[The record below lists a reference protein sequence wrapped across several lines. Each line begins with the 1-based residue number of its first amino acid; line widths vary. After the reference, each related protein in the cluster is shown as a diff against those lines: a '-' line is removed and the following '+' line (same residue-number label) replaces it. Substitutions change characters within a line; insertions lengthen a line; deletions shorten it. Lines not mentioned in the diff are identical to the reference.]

1 MLAGEERT
9 AAAEDATRGLA
20 GAHPGDLDLILPLM
34 KCPIDGE
41 ALTWD
46 RDAGDLRDARH
57 KYPIRD
63 GIPFLFAPRVAPGAG
78 ATDVTDIVK
87 EFYEDTPFPN
97 YDGLD
102 TRDSLRQKAR
112 TSVAARLLDE
122 QIPKAAR
129 ILEVGCGTGQ
139 MSNFLALAWG
149 RTVVGSDIC
158 RNSLRLAVGF
168 RDRFGIN
175 NAHFVQM
182 NLFDPFFRDHS
193 FDLVISNGV
202 LHHTADAAAAFRS
215 IQRLVKP
222 GGTIVIGLYNWLGR
236 LPTLWLR
243 SLVHTFGDLAALL
256 DSRMRHEHDRGRRKA
271 WLMDQ
276 YRHPHETKHSIGE
289 VLRWFDGSD
298 FEFMSCIPT
307 IGDMEFTDDMNLLEP
322 HSRGT
327 FLDRLSTELELLLSG
342 GGDGGLYIMIGRKR
356 T

>member
-1 MLAGEERT
+1 MAQHDTG
-9 AAAEDATRGLA
+9 AVDARSELA
-20 GAHPGDLDLILPLM
+20 GARPGNLDVILPLM

-46 RDAGDLRDARH
+46 RDASELRDARH
-57 KYPIRD
+57 TYPLRD
-63 GIPFLFAPRVAPGAG
+63 GIPLLFRLRDAVGAG
-78 ATDVTDIVK
+78 ANDVTDIVK
-87 EFYEDTPFPN
+87 EFYEETPFPN

-112 TSVAARLLDE
+112 TSVAAQLLDE
-122 QIPKAAR
+122 QIPKAAK
-129 ILEVGCGTGQ
+129 ILEAGCGTGQ
-139 MSNFLALAWG
+139 MSNFLGLTSG

-158 RNSLRLAVGF
+158 LNSLRLAVGF

-193 FDLVISNGV
+193 FDVVVSDGV

-215 IQRLVKP
+215 IQNLVKP
-222 GGTIVIGLYNWLGR
+222 GGYIVIGLYNWLGR

-243 SLVHTFGDLAALL
+243 SLVDMFGDVAALL
-256 DSRMRHEHDRGRRKA
+256 DSRMRQEQNIGRRKA

-289 VLRWFDGSD
+289 VLRWFDQSD

-307 IGDMEFTDDMNLLEP
+307 IGDLDFTDDMNLLEP
-322 HSRGT
+322 HPRGT
-327 FLDRLSTELELLLSG
+327 SLDRLSTEIEMLLSG
-342 GGDGGLYIMIGRKR
+342 GIDGGLYIMIGRKR
-356 T
+356 A